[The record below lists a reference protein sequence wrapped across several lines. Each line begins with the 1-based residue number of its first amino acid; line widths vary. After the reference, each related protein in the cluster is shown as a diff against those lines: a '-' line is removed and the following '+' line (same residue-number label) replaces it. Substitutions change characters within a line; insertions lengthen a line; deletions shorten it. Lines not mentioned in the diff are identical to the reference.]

1 MNNQAS
7 NFHRNFFEW
16 TELLELNWEI
26 IKDELMH
33 VYYNHDQLLYKSN

>member
-1 MNNQAS
+1 MESQTS

-26 IKDELMH
+26 DAC
-33 VYYNHDQLLYKSN
+33 LLQSRSTNL